1 MHLASISTP
10 KSGRSRDRCRR
21 TAPVT
26 LDQSIVR
33 EGFSPARED
42 VRLPAAIVFVDED
55 LPDEFGVG
63 DEHERR
69 ADGELCPDVLRR
81 SVTDLSRNLGGS
93 RPN

>member
-1 MHLASISTP
+1 
-10 KSGRSRDRCRR
+10 
-21 TAPVT
+21 
-26 LDQSIVR
+26 
-33 EGFSPARED
+33 
-42 VRLPAAIVFVDED
+42 LPAAIVFVDED